1 MNKLILNSETVFKD
15 AIALLDD
22 NGNGVLPVVDESN
35 KFIGLITDG
44 DIRKAILNNHLDLE
58 HIINK
63 KPYSLNYRSTQQQRI
78 QYLKKLLLR
87 HLPLVDDDNQYVE
100 TFTLDNID
108 FNLKP
113 NSVLIMAGGL
123 GSRLGQLTEVTP
135 KPMLSIGRKPILEA
149 MIESF
154 IEHGYSKFYLSVNY
168 KKEKII
174 DHFSDGKEWGVEI
187 SYLVEDKR
195 LGTGGALSLIKDK
208 LEDPLIVINGDI
220 LTTLD
225 FGELVDFHNKSGSNA
240 TMCVMKHET
249 NFPYGVVHSEGTKLI
264 ALDEKPVISHNINT
278 GIYVLNPNVLEYVPK
293 NEYFDLPDLFKYLIE
308 ENKNVGIYELTESW
322 VDIGHVDDYERME
335 KVFDL

>member
-44 DIRKAILNNHLDLE
+44 DIRKAILNNYLDLE

-63 KPYSLNYRSTQQQRI
+63 KPYSLNCKSTQQQRI

-87 HLPLVDDDNQYVE
+87 HLPLVDDDGQYVE

-135 KPMLSIGRKPILEA
+135 KPMLSIGRKPMLEA

-174 DHFSDGKEWGVEI
+174 DHFSDGKKWGVEI
-187 SYLVEDKR
+187 VYLVEDKR
-195 LGTGGALSLIKDK
+195 LGTGGALSLIEDK
-208 LEDPLIVINGDI
+208 LEAPIIVINGDI

-225 FGELVDFHNKSGSNA
+225 FGELVDFHNQSGSNA

-249 NFPYGVVHSEGTKLI
+249 NFPYGVVRSEGTKLV

-278 GIYVLNPNVLEYVPK
+278 GIYVLNPDVLEYVPK
-293 NEYFDLPDLFKYLIE
+293 DEYFDLPDLFKYLIDDD
-308 ENKNVGIYELTESW
+308 KDVGVYELTESW